1 MDLPDALK
9 AAVIPIDNKVFPDPP
24 RRAAI
29 IIRGNSIPIG
39 CIDYGS

>member
-1 MDLPDALK
+1 MDLPDPLN

-29 IIRGNSIPIG
+29 IIRGNSIALG
-39 CIDYGS
+39 CID